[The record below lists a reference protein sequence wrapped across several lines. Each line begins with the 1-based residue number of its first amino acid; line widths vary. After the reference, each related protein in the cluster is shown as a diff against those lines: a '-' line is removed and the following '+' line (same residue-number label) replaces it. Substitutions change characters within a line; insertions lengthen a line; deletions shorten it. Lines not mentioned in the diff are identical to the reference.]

1 MSNNY
6 TNVKNF
12 RSRLKERATYVLGEK
27 CQICEY
33 NKCIAAL
40 EFHHVNPEEKE
51 ITFSNNTNRS
61 WETTRREI
69 QKCILLCANC
79 HREVHNGFIDINSLS
94 PSFSEER
101 AKEIDELV
109 RLTKTGKIWY
119 CKECGTEVTYGNN
132 RCAKCAAVARRVTKN
147 GERPSREELKTLI
160 RTTPFTQIARCYGVT
175 DNAIR
180 KWCDQVGLPRKATEI
195 KQYTDEEWENI

>member
-1 MSNNY
+1 MNNNY
-6 TNVKNF
+6 TKVKNF
-12 RSRLKERATYVLGEK
+12 RNRLKERATYVLGEK
-27 CQICEY
+27 CQICGY
-33 NKCIAAL
+33 NKCISAL
-40 EFHHVNPEEKE
+40 DFHHVNPEEKE
-51 ITFSNNTNRS
+51 ITFSGNTNRS
-61 WETTRREI
+61 WEATRKEL

-79 HREVHNGFIDINSLS
+79 HREVHSGLIDMSSLS

-109 RLTKTGKIWY
+109 HLAKTGKIWY
-119 CKECGTEVTYGNN
+119 CKECGAEVTYGND

-147 GERPSREELKTLI
+147 GERPSREELKALI
-160 RTTPFTQIARCYGVT
+160 RSTPFTQIARHYGVT

-180 KWCDQVGLPRKATEI
+180 KWCDQVGLPRKVTEI